1 MSERYDCTDPAQRA
15 AGIAGAAT
23 SLRKGDLVVM
33 PTDTVY
39 GLAADAFSP
48 PAVTSLLA
56 AKGRGRQMPPPV
68 LVGTVRAATALVEG
82 LNQSG
87 KDLIEEF
94 WPGGLTLVLR
104 ANRNLL
110 WDLGDTKGTVA
121 VRMPLNELA
130 LDLLKETGPLAVSSA
145 NLSGA
150 PPATTAAAAQEQLGD
165 AVAVY
170 LDGGPCPGDVPSTI
184 VDLTGPVPRLL
195 RPGVISVERLRQVV
209 TLAVDDE
216 ALEGQ
221 DTAPPPAADAGSAGD
236 AAPTDEDAAPGAG
249 DAAPTDEDAALGA
262 GDAAPTDEDAAPRA
276 GDAAPTDEDAA
287 SPAGKAAA
295 PDEDAA
301 PSDEDAGPLA
311 GDAAPRGNTA
321 APAGEDAAPAE

>member
-1 MSERYDCTDPAQRA
+1 MSERYDCTDAAQRA
-15 AGIAGAAT
+15 TGIVEAAT
-23 SLRKGDLVVM
+23 SVRKGDLVVM

-48 PAVTSLLA
+48 LAVASLLA

-82 LNQSG
+82 LNEFG

-145 NLSGA
+145 NRSGA
-150 PPATTAAAAQEQLGD
+150 PPATTAAAAEEQLGD

-184 VDLTGPVPRLL
+184 VDLTGPIPRLL

-209 TLAVDDE
+209 TLAVDDD
-216 ALEGQ
+216 ALE
-221 DTAPPPAADAGSAGD
+221 DEASAPAPADAAVPDGD
-236 AAPTDEDAAPGAG
+236 AAPPGENAAPPGEKDATPDENAATPDG
-249 DAAPTDEDAALGA
+249 SAAPPSED
-262 GDAAPTDEDAAPRA
+262 
-276 GDAAPTDEDAA
+276 
-287 SPAGKAAA
+287 
-295 PDEDAA
+295 
-301 PSDEDAGPLA
+301 GPVA
-311 GDAAPRGNTA
+311 DS
-321 APAGEDAAPAE
+321 